1 MLKYKLWFEKN
12 KALFY
17 NSYNVDAVNLSII
30 PPSSPTITL
39 ENEPHSPCSPSRS
52 PVSWGRVRAQFN
64 TFISAQ
70 DCAINES
77 AMAEHRKFIALWTKH
92 ALRPQ

>member
-17 NSYNVDAVNLSII
+17 NSYNVDATNLSII
-30 PPSSPTITL
+30 PPSPPSD
-39 ENEPHSPCSPSRS
+39 NEPRSPSSPSRS
-52 PVSWGRVRAQFN
+52 PVSWGRVRSQFN
-64 TFISAQ
+64 DFVSAQ
-70 DCAINES
+70 DRALDDAII
-77 AMAEHRKFIALWTKH
+77 EHKKFIALWTKH

>member
-1 MLKYKLWFEKN
+1 MKYKSWFEKN

-17 NSYNVDAVNLSII
+17 NSYNVDATNLSII

-39 ENEPHSPCSPSRS
+39 DNEPRSPSQS

-64 TFISAQ
+64 NFTSAKEI
-70 DCAINES
+70 ALNES
-77 AMAEHRKFIALWTKH
+77 AMVEHQKFIALWTKH
-92 ALRPQ
+92 AQRP